1 MPTGPHSVVLLGGS
15 REREHRGGGGGGGG
29 MQPNAAPILL
39 NLTSDMLGLDSA
51 WLLQGVQGR
60 PLFLSRYDN
69 IWHLLSAA
77 LPARHDIAL
86 GDMVRYDELW
96 SSPNLHPGAV
106 WTISG
111 RPSQVKVFR
120 SDGQPFLVSSLLVN
134 AMVACILLQHLNGKT
149 VLRCGHSSELF
160 PGAASAW

>member
-1 MPTGPHSVVLLGGS
+1 MLGS
-15 REREHRGGGGGGGG
+15 PRERGQQGGGGDEERS
-29 MQPNAAPILL
+29 ATPILL
-39 NLTSDMLGLDSA
+39 NLTSDLLGLDSA
-51 WLLQGVQGR
+51 WLLQGVKGR
-60 PLFLSRYDN
+60 PLYLSQTDG
-69 IWHLLSAA
+69 IWHLLSTA
-77 LPARHDIAL
+77 LPVRHQITL
-86 GDMVRYDELW
+86 GDMAKHDELW

-120 SDGQPFLVSSLLVN
+120 SDGQAVLVSSLLVN

-149 VLRCGHSSELF
+149 ALRCGHSSELF